1 MAKYTVRFKDARLA
15 KKLKQSD
22 IAALL
27 GVTTRH
33 YQEIEYGK
41 IVPSAT
47 VLIAIAEFYNVSIDY
62 LVGRTDNPKIYR

>member
-33 YQEIEYGK
+33 YQEIEYGE

>member
-41 IVPSAT
+41 INISM
-47 VLIAIAEFYNVSIDY
+47 IALKTLADFYNVSMDY
-62 LVGRTDNPKIYR
+62 LVSRTDNPKRNA